1 MMRFLVAALIAFALP
16 ASAAERIVVAGG
28 DLTEIIFALG
38 AGERVVGVD
47 LTSTFPAETG
57 DLPQIGYVRKLS
69 AEGVLSLRP
78 DLVIAAHD
86 AGPSIALEQLAAAGV
101 EIATA
106 PPTPSA
112 WDIAEK
118 IQFVGDELGVAS
130 QARNVAAQFTADLEE
145 VLTKVD
151 RLPERPRVL
160 FILSIRGGALLAA
173 GRDTQAHEIVTLSG
187 GENVAASF
195 DGFKPMNR
203 EAVLAA
209 RPEVIVM
216 MAQHA
221 ERSGGI
227 DTILARPELAL
238 TPAGQ
243 NGRAITMD
251 GMLLLGFGPRTPQ
264 AIAELAARLQ
274 PEAAEAAGL

>member
-1 MMRFLVAALIAFALP
+1 MMRLLVVALIAVALP
-16 ASAAERIVVAGG
+16 VSAAERIVVAGG

-69 AEGVLSLRP
+69 AEGVLSLSP

-130 QARNVAAQFTADLEE
+130 QARDAAAQFTADLET

-160 FILSIRGGALLAA
+160 FILSLRGGALLAA

-195 DGFKPMNR
+195 DGFKPMNK